1 MSIWHCPFSLFW
13 FLILLYITFPFS
25 LPLPTFYSPLL
36 FPILQHIYLVVLCC
50 VSEDKADVLLYNEV
64 CIHVNEMVKS
74 TKGSMFII
82 VFINIRSYVPG
93 IKAGRGLQLW
103 QITSFKKLNFMLM
116 WAVTWSIR
124 FVCWWASP
132 DSVPFLLVNSLL
144 VPCWRRE
151 RHLSDN
157 MKS

>member
-1 MSIWHCPFSLFW
+1 MFYRRIIYTTVQDLVACCVFQYVHLTLPIQFILIPDFVTHHLPFLPA
-13 FLILLYITFPFS
+13 LAYI
-25 LPLPTFYSPLL
+25 YSPLL

-50 VSEDKADVLLYNEV
+50 VSEDKAEVLLYNEV

-93 IKAGRGLQLW
+93 IKVGRRLQLW

-116 WAVTWSIR
+116 
-124 FVCWWASP
+124 
-132 DSVPFLLVNSLL
+132 
-144 VPCWRRE
+144 
-151 RHLSDN
+151 
-157 MKS
+157 

>member
-1 MSIWHCPFSLFW
+1 MVACCVFQYVHLTLPIQFILIPDFVIHNLPFLPA
-13 FLILLYITFPFS
+13 LAYI
-25 LPLPTFYSPLL
+25 YSPLL

-93 IKAGRGLQLW
+93 IKASRGLQLW
-103 QITSFKKLNFMLM
+103 QITSFKKLNFML
-116 WAVTWSIR
+116 I
-124 FVCWWASP
+124 
-132 DSVPFLLVNSLL
+132 
-144 VPCWRRE
+144 
-151 RHLSDN
+151 
-157 MKS
+157 